1 MSMLGRQ
8 FFHAA
13 HFEIGRLRQGVKTG
27 DSHAEAAAT
36 PEIECRPLGRSHAQ
50 LMKVLKLVFHQQL
63 IARDDARGRSRI
75 LPDQFDG

>member
-50 LMKVLKLVFHQQL
+50 LMK
-63 IARDDARGRSRI
+63 G
-75 LPDQFDG
+75 